1 VPFHPLVIGRY
12 VLFDEIASGGM
23 ATVHF
28 GRMLGPGGF
37 ARTVAIKR
45 LHPQYAKDPEFVS
58 MFLDEARLV
67 GRIRD
72 LHVVPTLDVVANDGE
87 LLLVMEYVQ
96 GVSLSYLVRVARR
109 RNEPVP
115 VSHAVGVIV
124 DALLGLHAAHQTT
137 SDSGEPLEVVH
148 RDVSPQNILVG
159 IDGVVR
165 VVDFGIAK
173 AAGRLQTTRDGQ
185 IKGKAGYMA
194 PEQIRGGDVDRRTD
208 VFAASVVLWELLTGQ
223 RLFASD
229 TAMGAMNQV
238 FEKVVPRPSQVL
250 ASIPQ
255 SLDAIVL
262 RGLARAPAAR
272 YASAKELAD
281 ALEAAVEVAPPR
293 RLAPWV
299 EELAADV
306 LAKRAER
313 IVEIESS
320 TSDAAPAVPTPAPAL
335 AAAPPLAPAPAPAPA
350 QAQAQVSAL
359 AAAPAPSV
367 HIAEGPRSEVV
378 SVQDIPVR
386 RRSQRV
392 LAVSLVASLVAT
404 AALGSLLL
412 FRMQGA
418 GPAVA
423 TPPSAPPATPA
434 DVASSANAAAAAP
447 TAPPPASAPAPSS
460 ANVPPSPLSP
470 TTPRGVTKRA
480 RPQPNRP
487 DSCTPPYT
495 VDADGTRHW
504 KHGC

>member
-1 VPFHPLVIGRY
+1 VPSSPLVIGRY
-12 VLFDEIASGGM
+12 VLHDEIASGGM

-28 GRMLGPGGF
+28 GRLLGAGGF

-96 GVSLSYLVRVARR
+96 GVPLSYLVRVARR

-115 VSHAVGVIV
+115 VSHAVGVMV
-124 DALLGLHAAHQTT
+124 DALLGLHAAHQAT

-159 IDGVVR
+159 LDGVAR

-194 PEQIRGGDVDRRTD
+194 PEQIRGVHVDRRTD

-238 FEKVVPRPSQVL
+238 FEKVVPRPSQVV
-250 ASIPQ
+250 ASIPE

-262 RGLARAPAAR
+262 RGLAREPAGR
-272 YASAKELAD
+272 NASAKDLAD
-281 ALEAAVEVAPPR
+281 ELEAAVEVAPPR
-293 RLAPWV
+293 RLASWV
-299 EELAADV
+299 EGLAGDV
-306 LAKRAER
+306 LARRAER
-313 IVEIESS
+313 IGEIESS
-320 TSDAAPAVPTPAPAL
+320 TSDPPVQLLARTSAPA
-335 AAAPPLAPAPAPAPA
+335 
-350 QAQAQVSAL
+350 SGS
-359 AAAPAPSV
+359 AAAPAPGV
-367 HIAEGPRSEVV
+367 QIAEGPRSEVV
-378 SVQDIPVR
+378 SVRDIPLR
-386 RRSQRV
+386 RRSQRM
-392 LAVSLVASLVAT
+392 LAVSLVASLVLA
-404 AALGSLLL
+404 AALGSRLLL
-412 FRMQGA
+412 HIRGA
-418 GPAVA
+418 APAA
-423 TPPSAPPATPA
+423 GQSAPSSSA
-434 DVASSANAAAAAP
+434 DEESSANATASAAAAP
-447 TAPPPASAPAPSS
+447 PASALPSS
-460 ANVPPSPLSP
+460 SASDPPPPLSP
-470 TTPRGVTKRA
+470 GPAARGVTRRA
-480 RPQPNRP
+480 RPPLPNRP
-487 DSCTPPYT
+487 NACTPPYT
-495 VDADGTRHW
+495 LDADGTRHW